1 MIARND
7 TFAFRACLV
16 IHESV
21 HRFYEPRQTIAKK
34 EEIWLATGL
43 DGIVVSILAMESSCI
58 SYSEQLY
65 IHIL

>member
-34 EEIWLATGL
+34 EETWLAARL
-43 DGIVVSILAMESSCI
+43 DGIIESMLAI
-58 SYSEQLY
+58 
-65 IHIL
+65 